1 MSETECTPIGDMAG
15 TPMLA
20 YKANA
25 RPRRPSRLAPSS
37 GTSRI
42 PREQWI
48 ATEGLIEVK
57 AKDQDFMVKVAW
69 LNFAG
74 NGEAI
79 ALGESRGMV
88 KTIFDAGSGAHGGG
102 TERALLVQA
111 SPARPNLRAEQPG
124 HSIFP
129 HPERVET
136 IREPVL
142 DAYGRV
148 VPF

>member
-1 MSETECTPIGDMAG
+1 
-15 TPMLA
+15 
-20 YKANA
+20 
-25 RPRRPSRLAPSS
+25 
-37 GTSRI
+37 
-42 PREQWI
+42 
-48 ATEGLIEVK
+48 
-57 AKDQDFMVKVAW
+57 MVKVAW